1 VLKRG
6 LLEVPK
12 DLFEL
17 VSGVETLVTRVLLL
31 ALSQPSENLSRP
43 GDILAKYGCSNDLL
57 AVIRSY

>member
-1 VLKRG
+1 MLKRG

-43 GDILAKYGCSNDLL
+43 GDIFAKYGCSNDLL